1 MNIKP
6 VGLHIIAD
14 LQDIDESLISNTY
27 VLQSI
32 LEEAVE
38 YANLTKINS
47 HYHQFY
53 PKGVTGVILLA
64 ESHISIHTW
73 PEHNLATIDIY
84 TCGDITKA
92 EICFNYI
99 IEKLN
104 ATITNLHV
112 IKRGFVVNN
121 FDIS

>member
-99 IEKLN
+99 VEKLN
-104 ATITNLHV
+104 ATISNLHV

-121 FDIS
+121 FDLS